1 MSRQECIQGFSDNIF
16 WDVDRNQIDL
26 SQHAPYVVQ
35 RVLEYGQIS
44 DWKLLLAYYGLDEI
58 VSISKNL
65 RSLEPRA
72 LAFISTISR
81 TPQEQFR
88 CYNTRQSLDLF
99 GTIEADSLEIR
110 ETLEESH
117 TVSVV
122 KESKNI
128 HIYLV
133 DGVKVDFV
141 NYRYSW
147 IDEAVI
153 DSDITLAS
161 VKDIAAMKI
170 AAVIGRGTKK
180 DFIDIDI
187 LLRSFTLQELLE
199 LYLQKYPDGT
209 LFIAMKS
216 LTYFEDAESDPM
228 PFMFEE
234 TDWEDVKTRIREAV
248 IGL

>member
-1 MSRQECIQGFSDNIF
+1 MLQYQTIEPGTLQLLKSLQSMSMFQ
-16 WDVDRNQIDL
+16 DL
-26 SQHAPYVVQ
+26 RLV
-35 RVLEYGQIS
+35 G
-44 DWKLLLAYYGLDEI
+44 GT
-58 VSISKNL
+58 
-65 RSLEPRA
+65 A
-72 LAFISTISR
+72 LALQLGHRKSID
-81 TPQEQFR
+81 
-88 CYNTRQSLDLF
+88 LDLF
-99 GTIEADSLEIR
+99 GTIEANSLEIR
-110 ETLEESH
+110 EALEESH

-128 HIYLV
+128 HICLV

-141 NYRYSW
+141 NYRYPW
-147 IDEAVI
+147 IDEPVI

-161 VKDIAAMKI
+161 IKDIAAMKI

-199 LYLQKYPDGT
+199 LYMQKYLDGS

-216 LTYFEDAESDPM
+216 LAYFEDAESDPM